1 MVTGW
6 HEVYASQYNR
16 LVVLVTAVVGSRLWG
31 ALSEPLEDFE
41 RIEVIRGQ
49 GSALYGANAC
59 R

>member
-1 MVTGW
+1 ML
-6 HEVYASQYNR
+6 SR
-16 LVVLVTAVVGSRLWG
+16 KMLVLQVGRDLATAVVGSRLWG